1 MILYWERK
9 SVCVKLFSLSR
20 TERTRPKRQPRSNRP
35 GSFHKQLAFYWCLFN
50 HTDWKDC
57 SSFFHLLPQLPNS
70 IGNTEVKWQFMRRNW
85 IIDQGVK
92 ESISLISLWGSV
104 FRWTRTL
111 TSLPMPHANGINSV
125 WGLWLHPGYSDPVKS
140 LKSPAEPQTT
150 VFNTA
155 TSLNHNTRPLTFPPT
170 SDWHGF
176 VMIHESGLEKCLR
189 LDLLLSFYSFPTH
202 WFMLQITD

>member
-1 MILYWERK
+1 MLMGLRGVPTMTLAEDFSSQAYKSGNYNWLELVSLLVLMMELPVNAKKMILYWERK

-92 ESISLISLWGSV
+92 ESIEFISLGGSV
-104 FRWTRTL
+104 F
-111 TSLPMPHANGINSV
+111 
-125 WGLWLHPGYSDPVKS
+125 K
-140 LKSPAEPQTT
+140 
-150 VFNTA
+150 
-155 TSLNHNTRPLTFPPT
+155 
-170 SDWHGF
+170 
-176 VMIHESGLEKCLR
+176 
-189 LDLLLSFYSFPTH
+189 
-202 WFMLQITD
+202 